1 MLLDMLRFLLGT
13 VSHFFALILLL
24 RFYLQVARAPFK
36 HPLAQFTVTLT
47 NFAVIP
53 IRRLVSSVRGYDSA
67 TLLLAWLVT
76 LVSTLVLL
84 WLSPFPYNFAA
95 PQSWLVLALLAT
107 LKVFVLSLYLL
118 MGALVVQAILSWV
131 NPYNPLAPILDSLT
145 RPYLRPFERLRI
157 GAVELGPLVL
167 LLILQ
172 MLVGIPLARLE
183 WLLLSQMQMLM

>member
-13 VSHFFALILLL
+13 VSHFFTLILLL

-53 IRRLVSSVRGYDSA
+53 IRRLVPSMRGYDSA

-76 LVSTLVLL
+76 LASTLILL
-84 WLSPFPYNFAA
+84 WLSPFPYNFAS
-95 PQSWLVLALLAT
+95 PQGWVLLMVLAT
-107 LKVFVLSLYLL
+107 LKVFVLSIYLL

-131 NPYNPLAPILDSLT
+131 NPYNPLAPILDTLT
-145 RPYLRPFERLRI
+145 RPYLRPFERLRL
-157 GAVELGPLVL
+157 GQVDLGPLVL
-167 LLILQ
+167 LLLLQ
-172 MLVGIPLARLE
+172 MLVTIPLAQLE
-183 WLLLSQMQMLM
+183 WFFLSRMQMLV

>member
-1 MLLDMLRFLLGT
+1 MGRIG
-13 VSHFFALILLL
+13 A
-24 RFYLQVARAPFK
+24 ANPF
-36 HPLAQFTVTLT
+36 
-47 NFAVIP
+47 
-53 IRRLVSSVRGYDSA
+53 G
-67 TLLLAWLVT
+67 LLAVMWGVG
-76 LVSTLVLL
+76 LL
-84 WLSPFPYNFAA
+84 E
-95 PQSWLVLALLAT
+95 T
-107 LKVFVLSLYLL
+107 LKVALYLL